1 MMPLEEKDNLPELIV
16 ADAVMLEVIDQGTGR
31 VFRRELP
38 LEYRETDNGIVLI
51 GENAQGIRSEIVFL
65 SSEAMNRMK
74 DILGKGPD
82 THRCE

>member
-1 MMPLEEKDNLPELIV
+1 MMPLDEKDNLPELIV
-16 ADAVMLEVIDQGTGR
+16 ADSVMLEVIDQGTGR

-38 LEYRETDNGIVLI
+38 LEYRETDNGIVLV
-51 GENAQGIRSEIVFL
+51 GENAQGHRSEIVFL

-82 THRCE
+82 VHRCE